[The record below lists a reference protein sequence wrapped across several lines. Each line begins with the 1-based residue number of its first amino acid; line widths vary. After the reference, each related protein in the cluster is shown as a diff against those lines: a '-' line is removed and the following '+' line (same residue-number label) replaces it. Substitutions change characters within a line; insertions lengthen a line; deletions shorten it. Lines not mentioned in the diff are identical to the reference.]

1 MESVVIG
8 RVPLVPFSL
17 GNENLLASGASGTGI
32 GSVMSRASVPKRSV
46 GGTKR
51 GRYSP
56 TVPHLFTVGF
66 ETELTDAKSL
76 LRLARPAPRRC

>member
-17 GNENLLASGASGTGI
+17 GNEICSRMERALSARDEPRRVCSETQRRRDEARTILA
-32 GSVMSRASVPKRSV
+32 
-46 GGTKR
+46 
-51 GRYSP
+51 YS
-56 TVPHLFTVGF
+56 PHLFTVGF